1 MTRWIVR
8 WKPATGP
15 VPKGPGIGSF
25 AHRRDAEIAV
35 IKQVRAAADALEF
48 GTGKAG
54 TWTPDGRLY
63 CDDLDDRYLGRYI
76 VERVAPDSKE
86 K

>member
-1 MTRWIVR
+1 MTHWVVR

-15 VPKGPGIGSF
+15 MPKGPPIGRFES
-25 AHRRDAEIAV
+25 RRDAEIAV
-35 IKQVRAAADALEF
+35 IKQVRAAADSLEF

-63 CDDLDDRYLGRYI
+63 RDDLDDALLGRYI
-76 VERVAPDSKE
+76 IERIDPQSA
-86 K
+86 

>member
-15 VPKGPGIGSF
+15 VPKGPPIGSF
-25 AHRRDAEIAV
+25 AHRRDAEIAMLS
-35 IKQVRAAADALEF
+35 QVRAAADALAF

-54 TWTPDGRLY
+54 VATSDGCLY
-63 CDDLDDRYLGRYI
+63 RDDLDDALLGRYI
-76 VERVAPDSKE
+76 IERIDPQSA
-86 K
+86 